1 MKISRLKVGGN
12 KMYRVTM
19 KLDEMMFNLYVEA
32 GSLQEAIQKAKNG
45 NEALEVVEVFN

>member
-1 MKISRLKVGGN
+1 MKISQLKVGGR

-19 KLDEMMFNLYVEA
+19 KLDEIMFNVYVEA
-32 GSLQEAIQKAKNG
+32 GNLQEAIQKAKNG